1 MKKHIIIGSL
11 CAMIG
16 LSACNDFL
24 GLEPLDKVKGSQ
36 LTSTPGGLKALLANI
51 YLTMPMEDFS
61 FRPRTDQGFN
71 LHNYDGVNGTLNIS
85 MYTDEATRSDG
96 DQGIGPEGLVYWP
109 YNDIRQV
116 NLFMN
121 DIETAKNANII
132 SADEAAR
139 LTSEAHFIRA
149 YIYFGLAK
157 RCGGVPL
164 IDYVQDGDYK
174 PGDASKLFIPR
185 STELDTWKFVLNE
198 CDLAIVHLPETV
210 TKDDGIYRASKWAA
224 YGLKSRAALFA
235 ASVAKYWNNAPL
247 TGEAATKK
255 LIGGMSDADAD
266 FFYQECISASEA
278 IITQSGKSL
287 YKPAPASPEEAANNI
302 RQLFLNFVGNDEVI
316 FGKAYLDGSIYKE
329 QGHNYDRNYILA
341 QVNTGGSMRFGR
353 FNPTLDMVDMYEDY
367 TDNGTGASA
376 KIVTRT
382 DGNEA
387 VVSGINRPNALNL
400 SVPYKK
406 YNDLYEPFK
415 NKDARLLASVIVPG
429 SEYAGTKII
438 MQGGIVKQDGTYA
451 VYANEQA
458 KGKDGKTYFGYGAE
472 GATQYSGFAALGGS
486 EDSNYSTTG
495 FSIRKYMQEGT
506 MPSADMGS
514 TTSYI
519 DMRLAEFYLN
529 YAEAVVESGKGD
541 KALAAKYINDLRHR
555 AAHKDN
561 IPLTLDNVLKE
572 RRVEMAFEGQRYW
585 DLMRRREYH
594 TRFNS
599 TSRTVLVPMIDL
611 RENTPKYIFIRAYFH
626 RDEQYNGRTF
636 QPEGY
641 YSEIPGISTNGLVP
655 NP

>member
-1 MKKHIIIGSL
+1 MKKHIITGLL

-24 GLEPLDKVKGSQ
+24 ELKPLDKVSGDQ
-36 LTSTPGGLKALLANI
+36 LTQTPGGLKALLANI
-51 YLTMPMEDFS
+51 YTLIPMEDFS
-61 FRPRTDQGFN
+61 YRPNEGFN
-71 LHNYDGVNGTLNIS
+71 LHNYNGVNGTTNIA

-96 DQGIGPEGLVYWP
+96 DQGIGPEGFTYWP
-109 YNDIRQV
+109 YGDIRQV
-116 NLFMN
+116 NLFLDN
-121 DIETAKNANII
+121 IAIAKNSNSITV
-132 SADEAAR
+132 DEAER

-157 RCGGVPL
+157 RFGGVPL
-164 IDYVQDGDYK
+164 IDHAQDGDYT

-198 CDLAIVHLPETV
+198 CDQAIAHLPETV
-210 TKDDGIYRASKWAA
+210 TKDDGIFRASKWAA
-224 YGLKSRAALFA
+224 YGLKSRVALFA

-247 TGEAATKK
+247 TGDAVTQK
-255 LIGGMSDADAD
+255 LVGGMSVSDAD

-278 IITQSGKSL
+278 IITLSGKSL
-287 YKPAPASPEEAANNI
+287 YKPNPTSPEEAVNNY
-302 RQLFLNFVGNDEVI
+302 RQLFLNFSNDEVI
-316 FGKAYLDGSIYKE
+316 FGKAYLDGTIYSN

-341 QVNTGGSMRFGR
+341 QVNTGGSIRFGR
-353 FNPTLDMVDMYEDY
+353 FNPTLNMVDLYENY
-367 TDNGTGASA
+367 TDDGTGMSA

-382 DGNEA
+382 DGNE
-387 VVSGINRPNALNL
+387 VIVSGINTPNALNL

-415 NKDARLLASVIVPG
+415 DKDARLLASIIVPG
-429 SEYAGTKII
+429 TNYAGTKII
-438 MQGGIVKQDGTYA
+438 LQGGIVKQDGNYA
-451 VYANEQA
+451 VYANDQA
-458 KGKDGKTYFGYGAE
+458 QGKDGKIYFGYGAE

-506 MPSADMGS
+506 VPSADMGS

-541 KALAAKYINDLRHR
+541 VTIAARYINDLRHR
-555 AAHKDN
+555 AAHTDN

-572 RRVEMAFEGQRYW
+572 RRVEMAFEGHRYW
-585 DLMRRREYH
+585 DLVRRREFH
-594 TRFNS
+594 KLFNA
-599 TSRTVLVPMIDL
+599 TSRTVLVPMVDL
-611 RENTPKYIFIRAYFH
+611 RESTPKYIFVRAYFH
-626 RDEQYNGRTF
+626 KDEQNNGRTF
-636 QPEGY
+636 QPGSY
-641 YSEIPGISTNGLVP
+641 YTDIPGIATNGLVP